1 MSSWLTLTLFLSTDA
16 HSCGYSTSHCSHS
29 ALKKVICFRRPN
41 LIYHSPNGESEA
53 NTVLHLGVPCGLDCL
68 HPVSDSWKYSKTS
81 ELRFP
86 FGGSK
91 KIKGRKP
98 KIHKLLSGLNPQKDR
113 CLGKLA
119 FPKPQL
125 LTCKWAWRWHSFA
138 SYGIQRMVTRLSA
151 LYLAWS
157 HTAKAKLCDLKVSI
171 WSFHGEFFPTLLQL
185 CIMTIMYSNEKSF

>member
-1 MSSWLTLTLFLSTDA
+1 MESSHVSMCTGIHWGSCSGRDSNLVALHPMSSWLTLTLFLSKHA
-16 HSCGYSTSHCSHS
+16 HSCGYSTSHCGHS
-29 ALKKVICFRRPN
+29 ALKKVICFHRPN
-41 LIYHSPNGESEA
+41 LIYHSPNGEIEA

-81 ELRFP
+81 ELLRFP

-119 FPKPQL
+119 FPKPQ
-125 LTCKWAWRWHSFA
+125 FA
-138 SYGIQRMVTRLSA
+138 YM
-151 LYLAWS
+151 
-157 HTAKAKLCDLKVSI
+157 
-171 WSFHGEFFPTLLQL
+171 
-185 CIMTIMYSNEKSF
+185 